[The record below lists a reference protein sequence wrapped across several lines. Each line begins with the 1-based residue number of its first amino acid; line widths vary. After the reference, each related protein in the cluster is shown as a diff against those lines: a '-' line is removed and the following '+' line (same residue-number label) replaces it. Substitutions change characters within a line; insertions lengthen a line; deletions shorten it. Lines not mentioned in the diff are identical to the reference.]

1 METSNIFRLAAVLYA
16 DNNYNIKRESIIKK
30 IIDTVFLNN
39 CNNKCTIYEI
49 SDFCAKEYAIDI
61 AESEIADI
69 IFSKYEKHY
78 NISRDSAGQIYIKLT
93 EERFNNVLDKDE
105 NNNILNFIEKFIK
118 DANIEDEKFG
128 RKTILRFL
136 YELFT
141 SNLNSF
147 KFILNGNKDIYD
159 FNIDYKEYNL
169 EEKIIINQFLN
180 YKDANKNKAI
190 FDIANYALEYCLL
203 TGNNNNALYI
213 EGLRNKKL
221 YLDTN
226 IIYRALGINGA
237 ERKER
242 TRNFLKKCCEAGQ
255 ELRISKYTDIEFQDT
270 IDFYIKQI
278 SKYSI
283 NGKVHPSV
291 YEHYAGGYD
300 IYLYYYEWKSRQINN
315 NLELF
320 RAHIK
325 SQYEQFK
332 KEFNVFLDYRSQLD
346 ENNPIMIEMIR
357 QYSESMEK
365 YKLKSINNNIYDA
378 KNIALIKEKRLKKSK
393 NFYKFLDTPYYFIS
407 TDQKLRD
414 WNYENLNEEIPIVIL
429 PSQWLNILLRYVSR
443 TNDDFRSFVS
453 FLNMKQNY
461 PTIDSDKLNIILSGI
476 GEITEIIEQQE
487 YFAKELIEGKIN
499 DIILE
504 ENDDIVYEKTKE
516 YVKSTLD
523 KELERVVKE
532 LENTKQEL
540 SSACEQIKKFDDITN
555 ENNEYENKI
564 AELTKEN
571 QNILRTIIN
580 EKVEKDISIWRIK
593 AIALVPVLMI
603 IILIWILEFFFSDW
617 KFNYI
622 YKFFTWIDTQK
633 DWIKDIVYG
642 INYTLLVVGSW
653 LIIRIIYKRLISRSH
668 NELHKNELIKKY
680 TEKWEKIRKTDINS

>member
-1 METSNIFRLAAVLYA
+1 M
-16 DNNYNIKRESIIKK
+16 
-30 IIDTVFLNN
+30 
-39 CNNKCTIYEI
+39 
-49 SDFCAKEYAIDI
+49 
-61 AESEIADI
+61 
-69 IFSKYEKHY
+69 
-78 NISRDSAGQIYIKLT
+78 
-93 EERFNNVLDKDE
+93 
-105 NNNILNFIEKFIK
+105 
-118 DANIEDEKFG
+118 
-128 RKTILRFL
+128 
-136 YELFT
+136 
-141 SNLNSF
+141 
-147 KFILNGNKDIYD
+147 
-159 FNIDYKEYNL
+159 
-169 EEKIIINQFLN
+169 
-180 YKDANKNKAI
+180 
-190 FDIANYALEYCLL
+190 EYCLV
-203 TGNNNNALYI
+203 TGNNNALYI
-213 EGLRNKKL
+213 EGLKNKKL

-242 TRNFLKKCCEAGQ
+242 TRSFLKKCYEVGQ
-255 ELRISKYTDIEFQDT
+255 ELRISKYTDIEFQES

-332 KEFNVFLDYRSQLD
+332 KEFNVFIDYKSQLD
-346 ENNPIMIEMIR
+346 ENNPKMREIIN

-365 YKLKSINNNIYDA
+365 YKLKSVNNIYDA
-378 KNIALIKEKRLKKSK
+378 KNIALIREKRIKKSK

-414 WNYENLNEEIPIVIL
+414 WNYENLSEEVPIIIL
-429 PSQWLNILLRYVSR
+429 PSQWFNILLRYVSR

-461 PTIDSDKLNIILSGI
+461 PTIDSDKLHIILSGI

-487 YFAKELIEGKIN
+487 YFAKVLIEDKIN

-540 SSACEQIKKFDDITN
+540 SSACEQIKKLDDITN
-555 ENNEYENKI
+555 ENNKYNNKI
-564 AELTKEN
+564 IELTKEN
-571 QNILRTIIN
+571 QKIINTIIN
-580 EKVEKDISIWRIK
+580 KEVEEDIRIWKIK
-593 AIALVPVLMI
+593 AITLIPVQII
-603 IILIWILEFFFSDW
+603 IILIGIFEFFFSDW
-617 KFNYI
+617 KFNFI
-622 YKFFTWIDTQK
+622 YKFFSWIDTQK
-633 DWIKDIVYG
+633 DWIKNIVYG
-642 INYTLLVVGSW
+642 INYAFLIGLSW
-653 LIIRIIYKRLISRSH
+653 LIICTIYKRLISRKHVESY
-668 NELHKNELIKKY
+668 KNELIKEY
-680 TEKWEKIRKTDINS
+680 TEKWAKIRKIDINF

>member
-16 DNNYNIKRESIIKK
+16 DINYNVKRESIIKK

-49 SDFCAKEYAIDI
+49 SDFCAKEYGINI

-78 NISRDSAGQIYIKLT
+78 NISRDNTGQIRINLT
-93 EERFNNVLDKDE
+93 IERFNNVLDKDK
-105 NNNILNFIEKFIK
+105 NNNISNFIEKFIK
-118 DANIEDEKFG
+118 DANIEDTEFG
-128 RKTILRFL
+128 RKTILKFI

-147 KFILNGNKDIYD
+147 KFILNGNKDISD
-159 FNIDYKEYNL
+159 FSIDYKEYDL
-169 EEKIIINQFLN
+169 EEKKIINQFLN
-180 YKDANKNKAI
+180 YKDAKKNKAI
-190 FDIANYALEYCLL
+190 FDIANYALEYCLV
-203 TGNNNNALYI
+203 TGNNNALYI
-213 EGLRNKKL
+213 EGLKNKKL

-242 TRNFLKKCCEAGQ
+242 TRSFLKKCYEVGQ
-255 ELRISKYTDIEFQDT
+255 ELRISKYTDIEFQES

-332 KEFNVFLDYRSQLD
+332 KEFNVFIDYKSQLD
-346 ENNPIMIEMIR
+346 ENNPKMREIIN

-365 YKLKSINNNIYDA
+365 YKLKSVNNIYDA
-378 KNIALIKEKRLKKSK
+378 KNIALIREKRIKKSK

-414 WNYENLNEEIPIVIL
+414 WNYENLSEEVPIIIL
-429 PSQWLNILLRYVSR
+429 PSQWFNILLRYVSR

-461 PTIDSDKLNIILSGI
+461 PTIDSDKLHIILSGI

-487 YFAKELIEGKIN
+487 YFAKVLIEDKIN

-540 SSACEQIKKFDDITN
+540 SSACEQIKKLDDITN
-555 ENNEYENKI
+555 ENNKYNNKI
-564 AELTKEN
+564 IELTKEN
-571 QNILRTIIN
+571 QKIINTIIN
-580 EKVEKDISIWRIK
+580 KEVEEDIRIWKIK
-593 AIALVPVLMI
+593 AITLIPVQII
-603 IILIWILEFFFSDW
+603 IILIGIFEFFFSDW
-617 KFNYI
+617 KFNFI
-622 YKFFTWIDTQK
+622 YKFFSWIDTQK
-633 DWIKDIVYG
+633 DWIKNIVYG
-642 INYTLLVVGSW
+642 INYAFLIGLSW
-653 LIIRIIYKRLISRSH
+653 LIICTIYKRLISRKHVESY
-668 NELHKNELIKKY
+668 KNELIKEY
-680 TEKWEKIRKTDINS
+680 TEKWAKIRKIDINF